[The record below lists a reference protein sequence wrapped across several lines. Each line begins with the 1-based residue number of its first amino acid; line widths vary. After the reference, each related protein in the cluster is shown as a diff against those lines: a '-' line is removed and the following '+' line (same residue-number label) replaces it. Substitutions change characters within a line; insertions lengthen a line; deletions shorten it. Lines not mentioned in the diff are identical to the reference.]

1 MSVKQKRYLH
11 SCIFPAFF
19 STVTENFRRE
29 VFCISSSIGFPTHG
43 STYRLGVFG
52 CGTAANHTT
61 QTQTLRS
68 LALSLQRQHSV
79 AFSILAHFD
88 FTSCRAAPHFIF
100 MGLVFPAENQPHPEL
115 PYLGLRKL
123 KSNRDY
129 RTSFNTF
136 AACDRSLCSK
146 PCYRT
151 P

>member
-1 MSVKQKRYLH
+1 MGLLAMSPV
-11 SCIFPAFF
+11 S
-19 STVTENFRRE
+19 
-29 VFCISSSIGFPTHG
+29 
-43 STYRLGVFG
+43 RLRVFG
-52 CGTAANHTT
+52 YGTAANHTT

-123 KSNRDY
+123 KRIE
-129 RTSFNTF
+129 TIEP
-136 AACDRSLCSK
+136 RSTLLRHVIEVCVLSRATEA
-146 PCYRT
+146 P
-151 P
+151 